1 MQPHTTKQT
10 ALKAIRQLPDNA
22 NTEEMMYQL
31 YVLENTRQGQQDAVE
46 GKTVTTEEVLKDI
59 ETW

>member
-31 YVLENTRQGQQDAVE
+31 YVLENIRQGQQDAVE